1 MVPFIRGVVA
11 GCLALGLVGC
21 ATSSD
26 GTRERTGLARFDASS
41 VSSPTA
47 SYSLQSD
54 GTWAGMRGDRYMV
67 KNDEI
72 QAVAPFATSGPIVGG
87 STKIFIDRDDNG
99 LHFTPTAGQSPNWT
113 FVTEDGG
120 AIPRDLEVPLYIAA
134 RLGLGGLWVT
144 YHDPDYREEWWH
156 LGTDCEVVVFDLQ
169 GRRVAG
175 WVQRRGGTRCPET
188 RFPDA
193 RVLAILEQGRREHWV
208 SPNRPPVTD

>member
-1 MVPFIRGVVA
+1 DPSSGGLTVRIATQAGGGQERRPPAGGHGSRIGALARGCHVVPFIRGVVA

-72 QAVAPFATSGPIVGG
+72 QAVAPFATSRPIVGG

-99 LHFTPTAGQSPNWT
+99 LHF
-113 FVTEDGG
+113 
-120 AIPRDLEVPLYIAA
+120 
-134 RLGLGGLWVT
+134 
-144 YHDPDYREEWWH
+144 
-156 LGTDCEVVVFDLQ
+156 
-169 GRRVAG
+169 
-175 WVQRRGGTRCPET
+175 
-188 RFPDA
+188 
-193 RVLAILEQGRREHWV
+193 
-208 SPNRPPVTD
+208 